1 MAKVMWF
8 KKALDFL
15 RKLDNVESK
24 RIVKKIDSIKE
35 FPERYIFSL
44 VQNENNKI
52 RIGNYRLFV
61 DYDAKQDKLSI
72 YSIRHRKNAY
82 KK

>member
-1 MAKVMWF
+1 MIKIAWF
-8 KKALDFL
+8 KKALNFL
-15 RKLDNVESK
+15 RKLDAVESK
-24 RIVKKIDSIKE
+24 RIVKKIDYIKE

-61 DYDAKQDKLSI
+61 DYDIKQDKLSI